1 MDDSDDAAGYPP
13 DSRPLN
19 PRLHLSSSSN
29 RLKPPFG
36 DSTPAPQFGRRYA
49 EPDDNDDEEEQQQQN
64 YPDRPSDDEDD
75 DAGGGYRRARDS
87 SGEDDDS
94 SSDSRGKR
102 RRIDK
107 LALGFEFAPR
117 VPPPSAAPP
126 AKPPTR
132 TLPPEWS
139 EDSTFVLL
147 DAWGDRY
154 VQNGRKSLRA
164 DQWSEVGKKVLQ
176 ASKVHRTDAQCRN
189 RIDTLKKKY
198 KKEKTILTA
207 RGKSG
212 SKWVYFKN
220 MDALMSPSSP
230 IPTTGKQ
237 PLQLPPPPPP
247 PPPKLPY
254 GVDAGEY
261 VFASSSA
268 YRDRCNGN
276 GKMRDSPDDS
286 GSEDYSDGFPPKVR
300 DNISWS
306 SDSSFRMLADSIK
319 KFGEI
324 YEKMENYKRQQMT
337 ELERMRKEFQRDLEL
352 QKRQILE
359 RAQAEIAKLNEE
371 PGEEDDGEDRE
382 DGDDDDDGSP
392 ENLSG
397 FISASL
403 FITAFV

>member
-29 RLKPPFG
+29 RPKPPFG
-36 DSTPAPQFGRRYA
+36 DPAPSPQFGRRYA

-75 DAGGGYRRARDS
+75 DAGGGYRRPRDS

-94 SSDSRGKR
+94 SSDSIGKR

-107 LALGFEFAPR
+107 LALGYEFAPR

-207 RGKSG
+207 HGKSG
-212 SKWVYFKN
+212 SKWVYFKK
-220 MDALMSPSSP
+220 MDALMSPTSP

-237 PLQLPPPPPP
+237 PLQLPPPPP

-276 GKMRDSPDDS
+276 GKMRGSPDDS
-286 GSEDYSDGFPPKVR
+286 GSEDYSDGFPPK
-300 DNISWS
+300 
-306 SDSSFRMLADSIK
+306 
-319 KFGEI
+319 I

-359 RAQAEIAKLNEE
+359 TAQAEIAKLSEE

-382 DGDDDDDGSP
+382 DGDDDDDGSA

-403 FITAFV
+403 YLTAFV